1 MSEPLDPGSGLIDL
15 NQRML
20 DLGLSFE
27 PPEQLR
33 ARIER
38 DRIEIQH
45 QVDQEALDNQ
55 HQRERVLQEVRHRQR
70 VFWSVFGVAIVG
82 GAVSFWVISFDRSA
96 TTETLTW
103 ARTVASAIVAGVIG
117 YFGGTAGKAS
127 A

>member
-1 MSEPLDPGSGLIDL
+1 VSEPPNPDPGLIDL

-38 DRIEIQH
+38 VRIEAQH
-45 QVDQEALDNQ
+45 QLEQEALEKQ
-55 HQRERVLQEVRHRQR
+55 HLRDRVREDARHRRR
-70 VFWSVFGVAIVG
+70 VFWCVFGVAILA
-82 GAVSFWVISFDRSA
+82 GAVSFWVILFDRGASA
-96 TTETLTW
+96 ETLTW

-117 YFGGTAGKAS
+117 YFGGAAGKTS
-127 A
+127 G